1 VTVAIKIWVLRSI
14 DVGTTFETVD
24 TSIHSPNIELL
35 FDERTGMLRDTLYR
49 PGFVVVPPGK
59 FRVLTEVGE
68 PWQDELGKHM
78 QEKWEEVADYLSRAE
93 ADAALLQVLAA
104 AVLEMIKA
112 TDGWLM
118 ERMEPHR
125 VKLEAALAKSH
136 E

>member
-1 VTVAIKIWVLRSI
+1 
-14 DVGTTFETVD
+14 
-24 TSIHSPNIELL
+24 
-35 FDERTGMLRDTLYR
+35 M
-49 PGFVVVPPGK
+49 
-59 FRVLTEVGE
+59 
-68 PWQDELGKHM
+68 
-78 QEKWEEVADYLSRAE
+78 ADYLSRSQ
-93 ADAALLQVLAA
+93 ADAVLLQVLAA